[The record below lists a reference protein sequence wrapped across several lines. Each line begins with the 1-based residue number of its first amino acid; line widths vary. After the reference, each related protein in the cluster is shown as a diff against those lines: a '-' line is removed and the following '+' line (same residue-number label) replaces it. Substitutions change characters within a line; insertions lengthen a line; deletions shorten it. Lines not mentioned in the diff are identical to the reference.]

1 MKNLTIAFTLMFS
14 LSLFSCG
21 NNSGKKTSEKKPEV
35 KEQKAASAI
44 NTLTDKEKAEGWEL
58 LFNGKNLDGW
68 KKYNDGEVTGWSV
81 EDGILNNSGVG
92 SDHGGDIITK
102 KQDYKDFELYLEWKV
117 NPKSNSGVFY
127 HAKEGPKRIY
137 ETGIEYQLVDGL
149 GWPGKIHADQH
160 SGALYAMY
168 APSDTTTEKPA
179 GVWNTSRIIVKGPH
193 VEHWLNGVK
202 IVDCEMWSK
211 DWYARKAKSKW
222 KSIKEWGEAKEG
234 GIGLQDHGGLTQ
246 FRNIKIREL

>member
-1 MKNLTIAFTLMFS
+1 MKNLLTLIAVMFTLSFTN
-14 LSLFSCG
+14 C
-21 NNSGKKTSEKKPEV
+21 NQKTPKVSSEKLTEV
-35 KEQKAASAI
+35 KKATSQL
-44 NTLTDKEKAEGWEL
+44 NTLTADEKAAGWEL

-81 EDGILNNSGVG
+81 KDGIVSNSGTG
-92 SDHGGDIITK
+92 SEHGGGDIITK

-117 NPKSNSGVFY
+117 DSVSNSGIFY
-127 HAKEGPKRIY
+127 HAQEGFDKIH

-168 APSDTTTEKPA
+168 APQGNQEKEA
-179 GVWNTSRIIVKGPH
+179 GVWNVSRIIVKGAH

-202 IVDCEMWSK
+202 TVDCEMWSD
-211 DWYARKAKSKW
+211 DWNARKEKSKW
-222 KSIKEWGEAKEG
+222 KDISLWGVAKVG

-246 FRNIKIREL
+246 FRNFKIRRL